1 MYRNE
6 PYIVSYLTAAECWE
20 GALRAVVSRGVDMPT
35 QYDKDGD
42 PPSKELTLIMSC
54 ELQNINVHRCLPGG
68 LDDLFSYVDSV
79 VYGTEDHLINDA
91 EGKWSYTYHQ
101 RLRKYPLVY
110 SQDDR
115 GPITV
120 RGDQIQYVI
129 DTLIEDPRSRR
140 AQAIVWV
147 PEEDMG
153 HQHPACLQRLFFRL
167 QDNRLHM
174 NAHMRS
180 NDAYKASMMNMYAF
194 IMLQKYVAYKIGC
207 ITGKRIELGQ
217 YRHIVDSY
225 HIYGKDLEDAKKSI
239 EIMDKRINEHFNSGR
254 PRPIYFNFYGEMELC
269 EYIHEDPKWK
279 CSRLVLMDL

>member
-1 MYRNE
+1 M
-6 PYIVSYLTAAECWE
+6 TAAECWE

-42 PPSKELTLIMSC
+42 PPSKELTLIMCC
-54 ELQNINVHRCLPGG
+54 ELDNINVHRCLPGG

-79 VYGTEDHLINDA
+79 VYGTEDHLINNA

-101 RLRKYPLVY
+101 RLRKYPMN
-110 SQDDR
+110 R
-115 GPITV
+115 GNDEIGPYTI

-129 DTLIEDPRSRR
+129 DTLVEDPRSRR
-140 AQAIVWV
+140 AQAILWA

-153 HQHPACLQRLFFRL
+153 HNHPPCLQRVWLRL
-167 QDNRLHM
+167 IDNKLDM
-174 NAHMRS
+174 NAYMRS

-194 IMLQKYVAYKIGC
+194 IMIQKYVAYKIGY

-239 EIMDKRINEHFNSGR
+239 ALMNKRIDEHRDTGK
-254 PRPIYFNFYGEMELC
+254 PGPIYSNFYGEMELC
-269 EYIHEDPKWK
+269 QYIYDDPKWK
-279 CSRLVLMDL
+279 CSSLVLMDL